1 MKESAMS
8 LRRRTLFAFA
18 CLSLALLAS
27 RRASADSRPTY
38 TFQAVF
44 LVADMTAGGSLES
57 VPANAQKAL
66 RSASSFLP
74 YKSYRLLDAAW
85 IRTAFKGSSRVTGPD
100 GGYFEIFLTVDPGG
114 KSGERIVLNEFYL
127 QTLTKAGAVYGR
139 PLLSTTFSM
148 ELGETVV
155 VGTSKLD
162 GSDKA
167 LVVLLTAVQ

>member
-1 MKESAMS
+1 MFS
-8 LRRRTLFAFA
+8 RRRALFAFA

-27 RRASADSRPTY
+27 LPASADSRPTY
-38 TFQAVF
+38 TFQAVL
-44 LVADMTAGGSLES
+44 LVADMTEGGSLEN
-57 VPANAQKAL
+57 VPGTAQRAL

-85 IRTAFKGSSRVTGPD
+85 IRTAFKGSSRVTG
-100 GGYFEIFLTVDPGG
+100 FEIFLTVDPGG

-127 QTLTKAGAVYGR
+127 RALTKAGAVEGR
-139 PLLSTTFSM
+139 PVLSTTFSM